1 MTTLV
6 ENPAVPPV
14 DAQTHR
20 AIADALTKVWG
31 FSSLR
36 PNQMDAIAV
45 TLAGRDS
52 LVVMPTGGG
61 KSLCYQLPPLV
72 CQRPTL
78 VVSPL
83 IALMKD
89 QVDSLRLVGYP
100 AAALNS
106 TVDADESRR
115 IWDSVDAGK
124 LKLLFSSPERLLTPG
139 FLTRL
144 VKAGIRTVAID
155 EAHCISQWGHDFR
168 PEYRRLRELHDIL
181 PGVQINAYTATA
193 TPAVREDIVRQL
205 GLRDPAVLVGIFD
218 RPNLTYRVLP
228 RVDIVRQTAEAV
240 KRHPDQASI
249 VYCISRKDT
258 ETLAGALKSLGVD
271 AAAYHAGLGPAE
283 RRSIQE
289 DFANERLGVV
299 VATVA
304 FGMGIDRSDVRCV
317 VHAAMPKS
325 IEHYQQET
333 GRAGRDGLASECL
346 MLYSAADA
354 SKWQM
359 LFDKSF
365 ESGEV
370 AGAGEDW
377 PQQQRDHLGRMQGYC
392 TAPTCR
398 HRLLSEYFGQTYTP
412 PAPRGCGACDVCLG
426 EVETVDGSTVIA
438 QKILSAVARASMTRR
453 ADGTPAT
460 FGVAHI
466 VSILKGSNVKG
477 VREWGH
483 DQHTTFGLL
492 ADMPKEEISSYLNQL
507 IDLGYLARAGTQ
519 FPTVHCTERARAV
532 LKGGEQVSL
541 GRSKAILAE
550 AETLAARDRSSNKR
564 NLVFDPGLF
573 EALRT
578 LRRALAAEKAVPPYI
593 IFSDAVLQ
601 EIAAIRPTRRATFE
615 TVRGVGE
622 RKLAEFGKPFADK
635 VREYC
640 AANNLPTDV
649 GVGTGTPQTPS
660 KSVTV
665 MPLSPNKQRAL
676 PMFER
681 GEPLAV
687 VAAALNLATST
698 VSNYLVEFVQQGRIR
713 DLSPWIEPKAREE
726 IVATATRLAA
736 DRLNPIFDHFGGKYA
751 WDDIRLALAAAELD
765 ATPILSAAPRGS

>member
-1 MTTLV
+1 MTTAMRDS
-6 ENPAVPPV
+6 AVPPV
-14 DAQTHR
+14 SDQTLR

-31 FSSLR
+31 FSALR

-72 CQRPTL
+72 SLRPTL

-106 TVDADESRR
+106 TIDAEDSRR
-115 IWDSVDAGK
+115 IWDDLDKGT
-124 LKLLFSSPERLLTPG
+124 LKLLFASPERLLTPG

-144 VKAGIRTVAID
+144 VKAGVRTVAID

-205 GLRDPAVLVGIFD
+205 GLRDPAVLVGTFD

-228 RVDIVRQTAEAV
+228 RVDVVRQTAEAV

-258 ETLAGALKSLGVD
+258 ETLASALKALGVD
-271 AAAYHAGLGPAE
+271 AAAYHAGLGSAE
-283 RRSIQE
+283 RRDIQE

-333 GRAGRDGLASECL
+333 GRAGRDGLPSECL

-359 LFDKSF
+359 LFEKSV

-370 AGAGEDW
+370 GQDW
-377 PQQQRDHLGRMQGYC
+377 PLQQREHLSRMQGYC

-398 HRLLSEYFGQTYTP
+398 HRLLSEYFGQSYNP
-412 PAPRGCGACDVCLG
+412 SGPRGCGACDVCLG
-426 EVETVDGSTVIA
+426 EVETVDDSTVIA

-453 ADGTPAT
+453 SDGSPAT
-460 FGVAHI
+460 FGVSHI
-466 VSILKGSNVKG
+466 VSILKGSNVKS

-492 ADMPKEEISSYLNQL
+492 APMPKEEISSYLNQL
-507 IDLGYLARAGTQ
+507 IDQGYLARAGAQ

-541 GRSKAILAE
+541 GRSKAILTE

-564 NLVFDPGLF
+564 NLVFDTALF
-573 EALRT
+573 EELRV
-578 LRRALAAEKAVPPYI
+578 LRRALSTEKAVPPYI

-615 TVRGVGE
+615 TIRGVGE
-622 RKLAEFGKPFADK
+622 KKLAEFGKPFADK
-635 VREYC
+635 VRAYC
-640 AANNLPTDV
+640 SANNLPTDV
-649 GVGTGTPQTPS
+649 GVGAAQATSPGRPAS
-660 KSVTV
+660 DL
-665 MPLSPNKQRAL
+665 PLSPNKARAL

-681 GEPLAV
+681 GETLAA

-713 DLSPWIEPKAREE
+713 DLSPWIEPKARDE
-726 IVATATRLAA
+726 IVSTATRLAA
-736 DRLNPIFDHFGGKYA
+736 DRLNPIYDHFGGKYG
-751 WDDIRLALAAAELD
+751 WDDIRLALASVELD
-765 ATPILSAAPRGS
+765 PAPTPSRGS